1 MGDADKSSA
10 ILAPWG
16 SRRPW
21 PCSCGAWGGPKRK
34 EGSWRRHATSSDR
47 RKLTDCETVNHR
59 YTTNIGVILLNK
71 YLLSVYGFRFPILL
85 TLFHMVSCTLCSAS
99 VVLFGV
105 VPLQKLKSTKHTIK
119 VATLAFVFCCSIV
132 AGNVSLRFIP
142 VSFSQAIGATT
153 PIFTAIFAA
162 MFGRIESGR
171 TYLALIPIVIGIVLA
186 SRAEPNFHVVGFSA
200 AVVATAGRAFKSV
213 LQSLLLTSNDEQLDS
228 MNLLMY
234 MSPIAALM
242 LLPATVVMEEGA
254 LSQVMELGSN
264 NPSFVL
270 LLLLNALFAFLVN
283 LYNFL
288 VTRYTSALT
297 LQVLGNAK
305 GVLATFISVLIF
317 KNKITVIGL
326 LGYGIAIAGV
336 VLYSN
341 EKKRTGKER
350 THTLEKVRVGHS

>member
-1 MGDADKSSA
+1 M
-10 ILAPWG
+10 
-16 SRRPW
+16 
-21 PCSCGAWGGPKRK
+21 
-34 EGSWRRHATSSDR
+34 
-47 RKLTDCETVNHR
+47 
-59 YTTNIGVILLNK
+59 ILLNK
-71 YLLSVYGFRFPILL
+71 YLLSVYGFRFPVLL
-85 TLFHMVSCTLCSAS
+85 TLFHMISCTLCCAS
-99 VVLFGV
+99 VVAIGL
-105 VPLQKLKSTKHTIK
+105 VPLQKLKSTKHAIK

-132 AGNVSLRFIP
+132 AGNISLRFIP

-171 TYLALIPIVIGIVLA
+171 TYCALIPIVIGIVLA
-186 SRAEPNFHVVGFSA
+186 SRAEPNFHLVGFSA
-200 AVVATAGRAFKSV
+200 AVLATAGRALKSV
-213 LQSLLLTSNDEQLDS
+213 LQSLLLASGDEQLDS

-234 MSPIAALM
+234 MAPMAALM
-242 LLPATVVMEEGA
+242 LFPATIVMETEA
-254 LSQVMELGSN
+254 FSQVMELAS
-264 NPSFVL
+264 SSTYFIV
-270 LLLLNALFAFLVN
+270 LLLLNAMFAFLVN

-288 VTRYTSALT
+288 VTKYTSALT

-317 KNKITVIGL
+317 KNKVTLVGL

-350 THTLEKVRVGHS
+350 MHTLEKVRVGHS

>member
-1 MGDADKSSA
+1 M
-10 ILAPWG
+10 L
-16 SRRPW
+16 
-21 PCSCGAWGGPKRK
+21 
-34 EGSWRRHATSSDR
+34 
-47 RKLTDCETVNHR
+47 
-59 YTTNIGVILLNK
+59 
-71 YLLSVYGFRFPILL
+71 
-85 TLFHMVSCTLCSAS
+85 SCTLCCAT
-99 VVLFGV
+99 VVSIGL
-105 VPLQKLKSTKHTIK
+105 VPLQKLKSTKHAIK

-132 AGNVSLRFIP
+132 AGNISLRFIP

-171 TYLALIPIVIGIVLA
+171 TYCALIPIVIGIVLA
-186 SRAEPNFHVVGFSA
+186 SRAEPNFHLVGFSA
-200 AVVATAGRAFKSV
+200 AVLATAGRALKSV
-213 LQSLLLTSNDEQLDS
+213 LQSLLLASGDEQLDS

-234 MSPIAALM
+234 MAPMAALM
-242 LLPATVVMEEGA
+242 LFPATIVMETEA
-254 LSQVMELGSN
+254 FSQVMELAS
-264 NPSFVL
+264 SSTYFIV
-270 LLLLNALFAFLVN
+270 LLLLNAMFAFLVN

-288 VTRYTSALT
+288 VTKYTSALT

-317 KNKITVIGL
+317 KNKVTLVGL

-350 THTLEKVRVGHS
+350 MHTLEKVRVGHS